1 MDDELDEPAFVH
13 NAQGERSASII
24 NIDNGKT
31 VAAVAICAAFA
42 ALGVGL
48 SSFAVYTATQSA
60 METRILQ
67 ENVRAVQAEAKARQ
81 ELEHAK

>member
-1 MDDELDEPAFVH
+1 MNDEVYDEPPFVH
-13 NAQGERSASII
+13 NDQGDRSASII

-48 SSFAVYTATQSA
+48 SAFACYTATQSA
-60 METRILQ
+60 MEARLLQ
-67 ENVRAVQAEAKARQ
+67 QHVYLLEAKQ
-81 ELEHAK
+81 ESEHAKR